1 MSNWALRLRALL
13 PAAPLLVGEVIAVDG
28 STLVVET
35 PDGAMWQVRGAAL
48 VGARVFFRDGVM
60 EGAAPSLPIEIIE
73 I

>member
-28 STLVVET
+28 GTLVVET

-60 EGAAPSLPIEIIE
+60 EGAASSLPIEVIE